1 MNSYYMPN
9 EMTGFYIKCNIG
21 LKWVNKLYQDS
32 KGNSHSK
39 IDGFRKNVMKLA
51 I

>member
-1 MNSYYMPN
+1 MNSYYMSN

-21 LKWVNKLYQDS
+21 PKWVNKLYQDS
-32 KGNSHSK
+32 KGNSHSE
-39 IDGFRKNVMKLA
+39 IDGFRKNVMKLT